1 MVLTKKQKKIEIIV
15 DAPLFRRVRDLAADN
30 GIKAYT
36 FQPISGGDG
45 KNGRWLDDQVT
56 GGAGSKI
63 TFTVIVDTD
72 DADRLLSSLEILVDE
87 LGLMVLISDVE
98 VLQSQ

>member
-1 MVLTKKQKKIEIIV
+1 MVLTIKQKKIEIIV
-15 DAPLFRRVRDLAADN
+15 DAPLFRRVRDLAADI

-63 TFTVIVDTD
+63 TFTVVVGKD
-72 DADRLLSSLEILVDE
+72 DADRLLSSLEQLIDE

-98 VLQSQ
+98 VMQSK